1 MENTAAVWHCCAMDG
16 SCQLRKSDM
25 DVSTQEIW
33 DSIQAAASKGGNVI
47 GVISGTVKGGF
58 SVDITGIPMFIPDMP
73 ADVCKYLLGSTGIRA
88 FLPGSLA
95 DVRPVPLKD
104 DSLLI
109 GKELELRVIKAERQR
124 NFNVVVSCKAAK
136 KKAMSE
142 RRDLLLANLQE
153 GQVVMGTVKT
163 LTDYCAFID
172 LGGIDGLLH
181 MKDMSWKRVSNPSEV
196 VSVGDEIKVRVLKF
210 DHERKR
216 ITLGL
221 KQLEADPREIQS
233 ERGHAAD
240 RISFESLAE
249 GQVLKGTVKNIK
261 SYGAFVDLGG
271 IDGLLHITDM
281 SWKRVNNPKDIVSI
295 GEEIEVKVLKL
306 DQEHKKVSLGLK
318 QLGADPWTVLAER
331 CHVGDRIK
339 GKVTNIKDYGCFV
352 EVEDGIEGLVHRSEM
367 DWTNQNVNPASL
379 VSKGDNIEVQVLS
392 IDLEKRRISLGL
404 KQCRPNPWE
413 AFAAA
418 HKKGDRVTG
427 RVKSVS
433 KFGIFVVLDVGITGL
448 VHLCDISSTVPG
460 DDAAGRYHEG
470 DEVQAVVLNVQPDEE
485 RISLGIK
492 QLEDAPAG
500 N

>member
-1 MENTAAVWHCCAMDG
+1 
-16 SCQLRKSDM
+16 M

-33 DSIQAAASKGGNVI
+33 SIIQEASGKCGNVI

-73 ADVCKYLLGSTGIRA
+73 ADVCKYLLVSTGIRA

-95 DVRPVPLKD
+95 DVRPVPLKE
-104 DSLLI
+104 DSKLV
-109 GKELELRVIKAERQR
+109 GRELELRVIKAEQQR
-124 NFNVVVSCKAAK
+124 SGFNVVVSGKAAK
-136 KKAMSE
+136 KKALSE

-181 MKDMSWKRVSNPSEV
+181 MKDMSWKRVSKPSEI
-196 VSVGDEIKVRVLKF
+196 VSVGDEIKVKVLKF

-221 KQLEADPREIQS
+221 KQLEADPRESQS
-233 ERGHAAD
+233 VRGHAAV
-240 RISFESLAE
+240 RISFESLE
-249 GQVLKGTVKNIK
+249 KGQVLKGTVKNIK
-261 SYGAFVDLGG
+261 SYGAFIDIGG

-281 SWKRVNNPKDIVSI
+281 SWKRVSNPKDIVSN
-295 GEEIEVKVLKL
+295 GEEISVKVLKL

-352 EVEDGIEGLVHRSEM
+352 EIEEGIDGLVHRSEM

-379 VSKGDNIEVQVLS
+379 VSKGDTIEVQVLS

-433 KFGIFVVLDVGITGL
+433 KFGIFVVLEGGITGL
-448 VHLCDISSTVPG
+448 VHLCDISGTIPG
-460 DDAAGRYHEG
+460 NEAAGRYHEG
-470 DEVQAVVLNVQPDEE
+470 DEVEAVVLNVQSDEE
-485 RISLGIK
+485 RIALGIK
-492 QLEDAPAG
+492 QLEDAPSG

>member
-1 MENTAAVWHCCAMDG
+1 
-16 SCQLRKSDM
+16 M

>member
-1 MENTAAVWHCCAMDG
+1 
-16 SCQLRKSDM
+16 M

-33 DSIQAAASKGGNVI
+33 SIIQEASGKCGNVI

-73 ADVCKYLLGSTGIRA
+73 ADVCKYLLVSTGIRA

-95 DVRPVPLKD
+95 DVRPVPLKE
-104 DSLLI
+104 DSKLV
-109 GKELELRVIKAERQR
+109 GRELELRVIKAEQQR
-124 NFNVVVSCKAAK
+124 SGFNVVVSGKAAK
-136 KKAMSE
+136 KKALSE

-181 MKDMSWKRVSNPSEV
+181 MKDMSWKRVSKPSEI
-196 VSVGDEIKVRVLKF
+196 VSVGDEIKVKVLKF

-221 KQLEADPREIQS
+221 KQLEADPRKSQS
-233 ERGHAAD
+233 EHGYSGERL
-240 RISFESLAE
+240 SFESLAE
-249 GQVLKGTVKNIK
+249 GQVLNGTVKNIT

-281 SWKRVNNPKDIVSI
+281 SWKRVSNPKDIVSN
-295 GEEIEVKVLKL
+295 GEEISVKVLKL

-352 EVEDGIEGLVHRSEM
+352 EIEEGIDGLVHRSEM

-379 VSKGDNIEVQVLS
+379 VSKGDTIEVQVLS

-433 KFGIFVVLDVGITGL
+433 KFGIFVVLEGGITGL
-448 VHLCDISSTVPG
+448 VHLCDISGTIPG
-460 DDAAGRYHEG
+460 NEAAGRYHEG
-470 DEVQAVVLNVQPDEE
+470 DEVEAVVLNVQPDEE
-485 RISLGIK
+485 RIALGIK
-492 QLEDAPAG
+492 QLEDAPSG

>member
-1 MENTAAVWHCCAMDG
+1 
-16 SCQLRKSDM
+16 M

-33 DSIQAAASKGGNVI
+33 SIIQEASGKCGNVI

-73 ADVCKYLLGSTGIRA
+73 ADVCKYLLVSTGIRA

-95 DVRPVPLKD
+95 DVRPVPLKE
-104 DSLLI
+104 DSKLV
-109 GKELELRVIKAERQR
+109 GRELELRVIKAEQQR
-124 NFNVVVSCKAAK
+124 SGFNVVVSGKAAK
-136 KKAMSE
+136 KKALSE

-181 MKDMSWKRVSNPSEV
+181 MKDMSWKRVSKPSEI
-196 VSVGDEIKVRVLKF
+196 VSVGDEIKVKVLKF

-221 KQLEADPREIQS
+221 KQLEADPRESQS
-233 ERGHAAD
+233 EHGYSGERL
-240 RISFESLAE
+240 SFESLAE
-249 GQVLKGTVKNIK
+249 GQVLNGTVKNIT

-433 KFGIFVVLDVGITGL
+433 KFGIFVVLEGGITGL
-448 VHLCDISSTVPG
+448 VHLCDISGTIPG
-460 DDAAGRYHEG
+460 NEAAGRYHEG
-470 DEVQAVVLNVQPDEE
+470 DEVEAVVLNVQPDEE
-485 RISLGIK
+485 RIALGIK
-492 QLEDAPAG
+492 QLEDAPSG

>member
-1 MENTAAVWHCCAMDG
+1 
-16 SCQLRKSDM
+16 M

-181 MKDMSWKRVSNPSEV
+181 MKDMSWKRVSNPSEI
-196 VSVGDEIKVRVLKF
+196 VSVGDEVKVKVLKF

-216 ITLGL
+216 ISLGM
-221 KQLEADPREIQS
+221 KQLEADPW
-233 ERGHAAD
+233 
-240 RISFESLAE
+240 
-249 GQVLKGTVKNIK
+249 T
-261 SYGAFVDLGG
+261 
-271 IDGLLHITDM
+271 
-281 SWKRVNNPKDIVSI
+281 SI
-295 GEEIEVKVLKL
+295 
-306 DQEHKKVSLGLK
+306 
-318 QLGADPWTVLAER
+318 AER
-331 CHVGDRIK
+331 CHVGDRISVRVS
-339 GKVTNIKDYGCFV
+339 KVTDYGCFV
-352 EVEDGIEGLVHRSEM
+352 EVENGVQGIVHQSDM
-367 DWTNQNVNPASL
+367 DWTDRKINPFSV
-379 VSKGDNIEVQVLS
+379 VSFGETIEVQVLS
-392 IDLEKRRISLGL
+392 VDVEKRRISLGL
-404 KQCRPNPWE
+404 KQLRPNPWE
-413 AFAAA
+413 EFDAS
-418 HKKGDRVTG
+418 HKRGDRVSG
-427 RVKSVS
+427 IVKSVVRY
-433 KFGIFVVLDVGITGL
+433 GIFIVLDSGVVGL
-448 VHLCDISSTVPG
+448 VHPSDISWTEPG
-460 DDAAGRYHEG
+460 EVAKNKYQEG
-470 DEVQAVVLNVQPDEE
+470 DRVEVVVLNVRADKE
-485 RISLGIK
+485 RITLGIK
-492 QLEDAPAG
+492 QLEESPSGDWQP
-500 N
+500 

>member
-181 MKDMSWKRVSNPSEV
+181 MKDMSWKRVSNPSEI
-196 VSVGDEIKVRVLKF
+196 VSVGDEVKVKVLKF

-216 ITLGL
+216 ISLGM
-221 KQLEADPREIQS
+221 KQLEADPW
-233 ERGHAAD
+233 
-240 RISFESLAE
+240 
-249 GQVLKGTVKNIK
+249 T
-261 SYGAFVDLGG
+261 
-271 IDGLLHITDM
+271 
-281 SWKRVNNPKDIVSI
+281 SI
-295 GEEIEVKVLKL
+295 
-306 DQEHKKVSLGLK
+306 
-318 QLGADPWTVLAER
+318 AER
-331 CHVGDRIK
+331 CHVGDRISVRVS
-339 GKVTNIKDYGCFV
+339 KVTDYGCFV
-352 EVEDGIEGLVHRSEM
+352 EVENGVQGIVHQSDM
-367 DWTNQNVNPASL
+367 DWTDRKINPFSV
-379 VSKGDNIEVQVLS
+379 VSVGETIEVQVLS
-392 IDLEKRRISLGL
+392 VDVEKRRISLGL
-404 KQCRPNPWE
+404 KQLRPNPWE
-413 AFAAA
+413 EFDAS
-418 HKKGDRVTG
+418 HKRGDRVSG
-427 RVKSVS
+427 IVKSVVRY
-433 KFGIFVVLDVGITGL
+433 GIFIVLDSGVVGL
-448 VHLCDISSTVPG
+448 VHPSDISWTEPG
-460 DDAAGRYHEG
+460 EVAKNKYQEG
-470 DEVQAVVLNVQPDEE
+470 DRVEVVVLNVRADKE
-485 RISLGIK
+485 RITLGIK
-492 QLEDAPAG
+492 QLEESPSGDWQP
-500 N
+500 